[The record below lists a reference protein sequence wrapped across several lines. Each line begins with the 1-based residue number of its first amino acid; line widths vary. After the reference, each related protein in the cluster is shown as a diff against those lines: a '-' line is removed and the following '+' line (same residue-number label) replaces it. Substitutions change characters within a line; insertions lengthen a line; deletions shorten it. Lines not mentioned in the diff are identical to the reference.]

1 MLRHPLNNR
10 QPYTQKTCNLIFAL
24 IAGFAVLS
32 LFATPTVTLAAE
44 SETGDLKNAYLR
56 VLTGSSTLNLD
67 GGSIEDN
74 KQLIVRFELGYHLTD
89 QFRLEL
95 GRSQSMDFL
104 SELFGTEFYDFSE
117 TTFALAYAFQAGQG
131 QIVPKL
137 GYSNYNV
144 RVKDGGLFS
153 PTITTESFNNQDA
166 FFSLEAYYKISPSGG
181 LLAEWTTMDTEFGQ
195 WHSINIGAHFEF

>member
-1 MLRHPLNNR
+1 MLRHPLNDS
-10 QPYTQKTCNLIFAL
+10 QPQTQRTCNLVFAL
-24 IAGFAVLS
+24 IVGFAVLS
-32 LFATPTVTLAAE
+32 LFVTPTVTLAAE
-44 SETGDLKNAYLR
+44 REAGDLKNAYLR
-56 VLTGSSTLNLD
+56 VLTGSSRLNLD

-74 KQLIVRFELGYHLTD
+74 KQLLVRLELGYHLTD

-104 SELFGTEFYDFSE
+104 SELFGTEFYDYSE
-117 TTFALAYAFQAGQG
+117 TTFALAYAFQAGQV

-137 GYSNYNV
+137 GYSDYNV

-153 PTITTESFNNQDA
+153 PTITTERFNDQDA

-181 LLAEWTTMDTEFGQ
+181 LLAEWSTMDAEFGR
-195 WHSINIGAHFEF
+195 WNSINLGANFEF